1 MEHILS
7 LLKTDIGINISITIA
22 LSVAYLILTKKLFPV
37 IEEQFNKSGF
47 KDSSLPRAY
56 HTTRI
61 LVLVSVIVAI
71 LFIWGIDFGGL
82 VLLSTSIITL
92 TGVALFANWSLLS
105 NITSYFVLIFNP
117 DFKRGNYIRILES
130 DNFIEGYIADV
141 GLFNTRLIS
150 EEREILNYP
159 NNLVVG
165 RPTVINPREK
175 YGTFGKLSS
184 ANKIN
189 AESSKEVN

>member
-1 MEHILS
+1 MEQILT
-7 LLKTDIGINISITIA
+7 LLKTDIGINTSITIV
-22 LSVAYLILTKKLFPV
+22 LLVGYLVMTKKLFPV

-47 KDSSLPRAY
+47 KGSSLPRAY

-61 LVLVSVIVAI
+61 LTLVSVVVAI

-150 EEREILNYP
+150 EDREILNYP

-175 YGTFGKLSS
+175 LGTFGKLSD
-184 ANKIN
+184 ATK
-189 AESSKEVN
+189 AKTALSKEVN